1 VDWLNVLNLFIAENW
16 MMGDQPDYNE
26 LLEYTKYLEA
36 KVAKLEE
43 ALKQF
48 QSDGTRVK
56 TRFLSNISHD
66 IRTPMNAIIGFS
78 HLLGE
83 EDVDGDQRDA
93 YINHIT
99 RNSNSLLN
107 MMDNLIDLTLIET
120 GSLQLKEDEV
130 EIYPMM
136 KELYDQYNMD
146 RYRVNRER
154 VALLL
159 NIREAF
165 RKAKIITDR
174 ERLSRTLSCLLQNA
188 LTQTEKGVVEFGASF
203 ADKNTLVFTIKDS
216 SSMLLQERARR
227 IFENNEKEE
236 DWYNTSD
243 SIGLGYKL
251 AKGLAEAMKGEIVVK
266 DSSFK
271 GTTIEFSIPVQNVI
285 PKYYHQSGIT
295 EGILTERKKE
305 N

>member
-1 VDWLNVLNLFIAENW
+1 MSEKK
-16 MMGDQPDYNE
+16 PDYTD
-26 LLEYTKYLEA
+26 LMEYTKQ
-36 KVAKLEE
+36 LEE
-43 ALKQF
+43 KIAWLEETLKQF

-56 TRFLSNISHD
+56 TRFLSNISHE

-120 GSLQLKEDEV
+120 GNLQLKEDEV
-130 EIYPMM
+130 EIYHMLR
-136 KELYDQYNMD
+136 ELYDQYNLD

-159 NIREAF
+159 NVREAF
-165 RKAKIITDR
+165 KQAKIVTDR
-174 ERLSRTLSCLLQNA
+174 QRLSRALSCLIENA
-188 LTQTEKGVVEFGASF
+188 LTQTKKGVVEIGASF
-203 ADKNTLVFTIKDS
+203 ADKNVLVFTVKDS
-216 SSMLLQERARR
+216 SNMLLQERARKV
-227 IFENNEKEE
+227 FEATEREE

-243 SIGLGYKL
+243 TIGLSYKL
-251 AKGLAEAMKGEIVVK
+251 ARGLIEAMKGEIIVK

-271 GTTIEFSIPVQNVI
+271 GTTIEFSIPVKTVT
-285 PKYYHQSGIT
+285 PKYYQTGEADRIKV
-295 EGILTERKKE
+295 ERPQDE
-305 N
+305 

>member
-1 VDWLNVLNLFIAENW
+1 MSAK
-16 MMGDQPDYNE
+16 PDYNE
-26 LLEYTKYLEA
+26 LFEYTKQLEE
-36 KVAKLEE
+36 KVAWLEST
-43 ALKQF
+43 LKQF

-56 TRFLSNISHD
+56 TRFLSNISHE

-120 GSLQLKEDEV
+120 GNLQLKEDEV
-130 EIYPMM
+130 EIYELL
-136 KELYDQYNMD
+136 KELYNQYNLD
-146 RYRVNRER
+146 RYRANREK

-159 NIREAF
+159 NVREAF
-165 RKAKIITDR
+165 KKAKIITDR
-174 ERLSRTLSCLLQNA
+174 QRLSRALSCLIENSLS
-188 LTQTEKGVVEFGASF
+188 QTNKGVVEFGASF
-203 ADKNTLVFTIKDS
+203 ANKNTLVFTIKDS
-216 SSMLLQERARR
+216 SNMLLQEKVRE
-227 IFENNEKEE
+227 IFEATEIEE

-243 SIGLGYKL
+243 TVGLGYKL
-251 AKGLAEAMKGEIVVK
+251 ASGLVKAMKGEILVT

-271 GTTIEFSIPVQNVI
+271 GITIEFSIPIRTVT
-285 PKYYHQSGIT
+285 PKYYSSGEVDRI
-295 EGILTERKKE
+295 EVERSQKE
-305 N
+305 

>member
-1 VDWLNVLNLFIAENW
+1 MSDK
-16 MMGDQPDYNE
+16 PDYKD
-26 LLEYTKYLEA
+26 LVEYTKQLEE
-36 KVAKLEE
+36 KVAWLEST
-43 ALKQF
+43 LKQF

-56 TRFLSNISHD
+56 TRFLSNISHE

-83 EDVDGDQRDA
+83 EDVDGNQRDA

-120 GSLQLKEDEV
+120 GNLQLKEDEV
-130 EIYPMM
+130 EIYHLLRG
-136 KELYDQYNMD
+136 LYDQYNLD

-159 NIREAF
+159 NVREAF
-165 RKAKIITDR
+165 KQAKIITDR
-174 ERLSRTLSCLLQNA
+174 QRLSRALSCLIENA
-188 LTQTEKGVVEFGASF
+188 LTQTKKGVVEIGASF
-203 ADKNTLVFTIKDS
+203 ADKNVLVFTIKDS
-216 SSMLLQERARR
+216 SNMLLQERARKV
-227 IFENNEKEE
+227 FETTEKEE

-243 SIGLGYKL
+243 TIGLSYKL
-251 AKGLAEAMKGEIVVK
+251 AKGLVEAMKGEIMVK

-271 GTTIEFSIPVQNVI
+271 GTSIEFSIPVRTVT
-285 PKYYHQSGIT
+285 PKYYKTGEADRIKV
-295 EGILTERKKE
+295 ERPLDE
-305 N
+305 